1 MLLQADLFAV
11 LSAESSLA
19 SDNLQAVAAVQL
31 QQYLT
36 AVAVQVTLQALQ
48 VVSLAV
54 VSAHASHHFADQ
66 ATLHCSIAFVAIASL
81 AIATAVLSAAIPM
94 MVVTHLART
103 WVVVTIVVAGLLHQ

>member
-19 SDNLQAVAAVQL
+19 SDKSDNLQAVAAVQL

-66 ATLHCSIAFVAIASL
+66 ATLHLSL
-81 AIATAVLSAAIPM
+81 IHI
-94 MVVTHLART
+94 
-103 WVVVTIVVAGLLHQ
+103 